1 MKKQKKTFITIFLL
15 SVILI
20 LSLNEKIYAKSTFQ
34 KVDYS
39 DNFSKWLELSDE
51 EKEKNMKPRMFDIQ
65 NTNITSKSPLYKANM
80 LRSSINS
87 RFSLKDI
94 IPNNVIIKDQKDT
107 GSCWAFAA
115 LSSLET
121 NLALSNY
128 KKGINQSKVYDFSER
143 HMNYATSRIFANN
156 QINPSGYNRRADDG
170 GQWYLAHSYLT
181 NGLGAVNES
190 EMPFENNENII
201 DINEIKNKIV
211 SSQVYDIVEFANYN
225 LAKTN
230 EERVQ
235 IMNQVK
241 QHIQNYGAVFAPL
254 HGDNSS
260 TYSGS
265 CYNNDTA
272 AKYCNL
278 PYLHNIDHAISVIGW
293 DDNYS
298 VNNFVEDSRPKSNGA
313 WIVRN
318 SWGEK
323 LEYDLSDLKNR
334 IFSQYN
340 EDCKAHGWSN
350 ASLISNEYLQQLGY
364 TIENNKAYSKIGD
377 NGLIYV
383 SYEDIN
389 ICTCMVGIQKAADSV
404 NYDYL
409 YQYDNYY
416 PAQEVT
422 MDDNEIIL
430 CNIFNKKTS
439 GTEYLYQV
447 SLYSILPYNCKVY
460 VNPNGIGKTK
470 NDLKLVSLKSGDSK
484 TTNSGYTTLE
494 FEKPIELKSDSFVVA
509 IEINA
514 TSDVVLPLESTTDL
528 IDDFNVV
535 QVEKEKCFAISKTD
549 FEKNET
555 WYDLGKLSNENS
567 TLLDGDSTIKA
578 FTTSKTSEII
588 DDSLKN
594 IEITTP
600 PTKTSYFEGDNFD
613 KTGMVVK
620 ANFNNNTS
628 VILDNS
634 SYSILNGTNLKVGQK
649 NVTIKYEDK
658 TIEQPINVEKNTITE
673 LKIKTPPNK
682 VDYKEGQSFDKTG
695 MVIEAT
701 YKNGSTK
708 IISDYTISD
717 GNNLKVNQNQITI
730 FYENITVTQP
740 ISVTPN
746 ALVEVKIQKVPNKTK
761 YIVGQN
767 FDKTGMVIIG
777 TFQDGS
783 TEEILDYI
791 IENGTN
797 LKAEQTSVT
806 IKYQNKSIF
815 QTISVEEKSITSID
829 IVKNPSKLKYIQNK
843 ETLDLTGG
851 SLKITY
857 NDGSTENIDL
867 TSKDLTITGFS
878 NKNLGKF
885 AVTVTYQSVSTQF
898 EVEIIEEKQEEEE
911 KPQNSDLSNLK
922 CDIKNTQAYYFTNNS
937 YNDYILINV
946 EINNISKNLN
956 NDTVEYYYYLS
967 SNANEQNINNWV
979 KISESQNS
987 NDKLQFLIDSRKIAN
1002 YNEISAEKV
1011 VYLYVKEVA
1020 IKGGNQS
1027 VSISNSMKL
1036 ETDNNVEIFIDNNKK
1051 DNININTNLNN
1062 SSGNNSFVDKTTA
1075 VGKLPN
1081 TGITITVIVAIVILL
1096 GVGLFLFV
1104 RYKNLN
1110 KYIK

>member
-1 MKKQKKTFITIFLL
+1 MKKQKKKFITIFLL
-15 SVILI
+15 FIILI
-20 LSLNEKIYAKSTFQ
+20 LSLNEKIYAKSIFQ
-34 KVDYS
+34 KVEYS
-39 DNFSKWLELSDE
+39 DNFNKWLELSDE
-51 EKEKNMKPRMFDIQ
+51 EKEKNMKPRMFDIK
-65 NTNITSKSPLYKANM
+65 NANITSKSPLYKANM

-87 RFSLKDI
+87 RFSLKDV
-94 IPNNVIIKDQKDT
+94 IPNNVVIKDQQDT

-156 QINPSGYNRRADDG
+156 QINQFGYNRRADDG

-181 NGLGAVNES
+181 NGLGAINES

-211 SSQVYDIVEFANYN
+211 SSQVYDIIELPNYS

-235 IMNQVK
+235 LMNQIK

-260 TYSGS
+260 TFSVS

-278 PYLHNIDHAISVIGW
+278 PFLHNIDHAISVIGW

-298 VNNFVEDSRPKSNGA
+298 INNFVENARPKSNGA

-323 LEYDLSDLKNR
+323 LEYDLSDLKDR
-334 IFSQYN
+334 IFSIYN
-340 EDCKAHGWSN
+340 EDCKAHGWTN
-350 ASLISNEYLQQLGY
+350 ASSISNEYLQQLGY
-364 TIENNKAYSKIGD
+364 TVENNKAYSKVGD

-383 SYEDIN
+383 SYEDVN
-389 ICTCMVGIQKAADSV
+389 ISSNMMGIQKATDST
-404 NYDYL
+404 NYEHI
-409 YQYDNYY
+409 YQYDTYF
-416 PAQEVT
+416 PAQDVT
-422 MDDNEIIL
+422 MDDSEIML
-430 CNIFNKKTS
+430 CNIFDKKTS
-439 GTEYLYQV
+439 KTEYLNQV
-447 SLYSILPYNCKVY
+447 SLYTFGTYNCKVY
-460 VNPNGIGKTK
+460 VNPNGSSKAK
-470 NDLKLVSLKSGDSK
+470 NDLQLVSLKSGESE
-484 TTNSGYTTLE
+484 TIIPGYNTLE
-494 FEKPIELKSDSFVVA
+494 FAKPIELKSDSFVVV
-509 IEINA
+509 IEITGNSNITLA
-514 TSDVVLPLESTTDL
+514 LESKTDL
-528 IDDFNVV
+528 VDDFAFV

-549 FEKNET
+549 FEKNED
-555 WYDLGKLSNENS
+555 WYDLGKLSNES
-567 TLLDGDSTIKA
+567 DDLLDGDSTIKA
-578 FTTSKTSEII
+578 FTTLETLEIV
-588 DDSLKN
+588 DDSLKS

-634 SYSILNGTNLKVGQK
+634 SYSILNGTNLKIGQQ

-673 LKIKTPPNK
+673 LKVKTPPTK
-682 VDYKEGQSFDKTG
+682 IDYKEGQNFDKTG

-708 IISDYTISD
+708 TISDYTISD

-730 FYENITVTQP
+730 SYENIKVTQP

-746 ALVEVKIQKVPNKTK
+746 ALVEIKIQKAPNKTK
-761 YIVGQN
+761 YVVGQN
-767 FDKTGMVIIG
+767 FDKAGMVIIG

-783 TEEILDYI
+783 TEEILDYT

-815 QTISVEEKSITSID
+815 QTISVEKKSITSIN
-829 IVKNPSKLKYIQNK
+829 IAKNPSKLTYIQNK
-843 ETLDLTGG
+843 EDLDLTGG

-885 AVTVTYQSVSTQF
+885 AVTVTYQSISTQF
-898 EVEIIEEKQEEEE
+898 EVEIVEEKQEEE
-911 KPQNSDLSNLK
+911 KAQNSDLSTLK
-922 CDIKNTQAYYFTNNS
+922 CDIKNAQAYYFTNNS
-937 YNDYILINV
+937 QNDYTLINV
-946 EINNISKNLN
+946 EINNISRNLN
-956 NDTVEYYYYLS
+956 NDTIEYYYYLS
-967 SNANEQNINNWV
+967 SNANEQNINNWI
-979 KISESQNS
+979 KISEPQNS
-987 NDKLQFLIDSRKIAN
+987 NDKLQFLIDSRKIDN

-1051 DNININTNLNN
+1051 ENTILNN
-1062 SSGNNSFVDKTTA
+1062 SSSDKSFVDKTTA
-1075 VGKLPN
+1075 IGKLPN
-1081 TGITITVIVAIVILL
+1081 TGVKITVLVAIVIFL

-1104 RYKNLN
+1104 RYKNLK